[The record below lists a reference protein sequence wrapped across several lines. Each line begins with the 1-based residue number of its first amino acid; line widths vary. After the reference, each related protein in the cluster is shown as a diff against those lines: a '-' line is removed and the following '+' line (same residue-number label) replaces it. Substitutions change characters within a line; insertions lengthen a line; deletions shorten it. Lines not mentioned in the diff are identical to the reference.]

1 MEQVHLSLAL
11 VVLPQTF
18 GQEKSL
24 LLVERFSNSSWGL
37 CDLKQ
42 KETFSKSNF
51 GGGGQLGCSSP
62 LQPGLSVLEALGSTP
77 NTKRG

>member
-51 GGGGQLGCSSP
+51 LGGGNWGVALRCS
-62 LQPGLSVLEALGSTP
+62 QGSAC
-77 NTKRG
+77 